1 MGKKLLT
8 IRQAMAHFNVMES
21 LLKELISNGTLQSY
35 KKGNITKIDVDE
47 MNEWIDNLSDNE
59 LHDLSR
65 NKNKK
70 RFTDYFKPSYVLLD
84 FKAENKF
91 EAISEMAGKAK
102 SLGLV
107 KDNRWLYDVL
117 IAREELYST
126 AIGKGIAM
134 LHPRNHHPAKLKH
147 PAIVFGR
154 SKAKI
159 DFDALDGEPIKIY
172 FLLLLHDDVQ
182 HLFSMAY
189 ITKFLLD
196 EENLEKL
203 LNAKTSH
210 DIVELLR

>member
-8 IRQAMAHFNVMES
+8 IKQAMAHFNVMES
-21 LLKELISNGTLQSY
+21 LLKGLIEEGVLKTY
-35 KKGNITKIDVDE
+35 KKGNIIKIDVDD
-47 MNEWIDNLSDNE
+47 MNEWIDNLSDHEMHNF
-59 LHDLSR
+59 SK
-65 NKNKK
+65 NKIKK

-91 EAISEMAGKAK
+91 EAISEMAAKAK

-134 LHPRNHHPAKLKH
+134 IHPRNHHPAKIKH
-147 PAIVFGR
+147 PAIIFGR

-159 DFDALDGEPIKIY
+159 DFDAIDGQPIKIY
-172 FLLLLHDDVQ
+172 FLLLLHDDTQ

-189 ITKFLLD
+189 ITKFLLID
-196 EENLEKL
+196 DNLEKL
-203 LNAKTSH
+203 LDAKTSH